1 MFYNPSDLSILKDEF
16 EYIDT
21 AIIPLQKVDMNKE
34 AKVQANNI
42 ELNQMIVM
50 QLERQFRGR
59 LFITPSVSIIN
70 NDLKIA
76 LDYKSQLEDYG
87 FKNVVFLC
95 DKSFDVE
102 GDVLQ
107 FNQIPVENMSPDM
120 KTEMVNEE
128 VKTVMKAII
137 QLWNK

>member
-21 AIIPLQKVDMNKE
+21 AIIPLQKIDMNDDSRKH
-34 AKVQANNI
+34 ANNI
-42 ELNQMIVM
+42 ELVQMITM

-59 LFITPSVSIIN
+59 LFITPSVSIV
-70 NDLKIA
+70 NDDFTTAKV
-76 LDYKSQLEDYG
+76 YREQLQTFG

-95 DKSFDVE
+95 DKSYQIDGE
-102 GDVLQ
+102 LLH
-107 FNQIPVENMSPDM
+107 FNQIPVESMSQDM
-120 KTEMVNEE
+120 KMEMVNDE

-137 QLWNK
+137 QIWNK